1 MNKRILSCIM
11 TVCLMGSGCFIPE
24 MPFRAGAETY
34 TYESLKYKF
43 SEDGTV
49 EITGCDKSAES
60 VVIPEQIDGIKVT
73 GIGNWSFTDCKNLSS
88 IEISDN
94 ISGIGYYAFAN
105 CESLKE
111 IKIPESVMYINIGAF
126 SGCKNLTEITLS
138 GSITAIENSTFSGC
152 TGLKEI
158 AVPDSVRNIGSST
171 FSGCT
176 GLETITIPDSVE
188 NISISALNGCKALK
202 SVEVSGNNA
211 YYSST
216 DGILF
221 NKDKSEIIRYC
232 MRLSDTVY
240 EIPES
245 VKTIGS
251 YAFSGCTD
259 LEEIKIPESVESI
272 GAGAFS
278 DCKNITEMTI
288 PENVGN
294 IGEKAFKNCI
304 NLKSVNIPECIRNI
318 NPEVFYNCVNLKE
331 IKLPENLKTIGA
343 GAFKG
348 CQTVKKFD
356 FPEGLERI
364 GYEAFRECTGLT
376 KIEIPENVKLIDNYA
391 FYRCGLSKATVFSE
405 DCELRPT
412 SIDNMNATK
421 KLKVYGYEDSTAK
434 EYAWKYGYTYIALS
448 KITGKVLGDLD
459 GDNDLHYIDFKI
471 LKSYLLNGTDTE
483 IIEWRNADFNGDG
496 VLDIFDLCLMNYKMV
511 KENFA

>member
-11 TVCLMGSGCFIPE
+11 AVCLMGSGCFIPE
-24 MPFRAGAETY
+24 MPFRASAETY

-158 AVPDSVRNIGSST
+158 AVPDGVRNIGSST

-188 NISISALNGCKALK
+188 NISISALNGCKDLK

-211 YYSST
+211 YYSSM

-232 MRLSDTVY
+232 MGLSDTVY

-331 IKLPENLKTIGA
+331 IKLPECLETIGA
-343 GAFKG
+343 GAFQS
-348 CQTVKKFD
+348 CRTLKKLD
-356 FPEGLERI
+356 IPESLEII
-364 GYEAFRECTGLT
+364 GYYAFGDCIGIK
-376 KIEIPENVKLIDNYA
+376 KIEIPENVKVVDYSFVGCSISIITVLSTECEIKGSVYRNSNYLG
-391 FYRCGLSKATVFSE
+391 RVK
-405 DCELRPT
+405 
-412 SIDNMNATK
+412 M
-421 KLKVYGYEDSTAK
+421 YGYEDAK
-434 EYAWKYGYTYIALS
+434 AMEYARIYDCSFYTLS
-448 KITGKVLGDLD
+448 KITNKVLGDLD
-459 GDNDLHYIDFKI
+459 GDNELRYVDFKI
-471 LKSYLLNGTDTE
+471 LKSYLLDGTDTE
-483 IIEWRNADFNGDG
+483 IVEWRNADFNGDG
-496 VLDIFDLCLMNYKMV
+496 VLDIFDLCLMNDKIV
-511 KENFA
+511 REGW